1 MMISTKGRYAMRL
14 MIDIADHEDGGPV
27 SLKEVANREDMP
39 VKYLEQL
46 VRPLTRDGILRSVR
60 GQRGG

>member
-46 VRPLTRDGILRSVR
+46 VRPLRATAFSVA
-60 GQRGG
+60 

>member
-39 VKYLEQL
+39 VNSSYA
-46 VRPLTRDGILRSVR
+46 PLRATAFSVA
-60 GQRGG
+60 

>member
-39 VKYLEQL
+39 GNTSNSSYA
-46 VRPLTRDGILRSVR
+46 PLRATAFSVA
-60 GQRGG
+60 